1 LKFLVKLGGTLL
13 DHDDT
18 RRRLAQEITAI
29 VGENHQVV
37 VVHGGGKQLTRYFT
51 DQGINSQFVGGLRVT
66 PPETL
71 DAVIRI
77 LAGQVNT
84 HLVAALAEAGARA
97 VGLTGADAGLA
108 QAVQMA
114 PELGAVGRIEHAQA
128 DLLDLLTAH
137 GYLPVVAC
145 LAGGR
150 GGELFN
156 VNADQMAAA
165 CAAAFQADQLI
176 FLTDVEGVL
185 DAERRLVPELTDVA
199 ALELIERG
207 VATGGMEAKL
217 RACVA
222 AIRQGAGAVQIA
234 PGGRPGV
241 LAGAAAGRPAGT
253 RIKYTKI

>member
-1 LKFLVKLGGTLL
+1 LKLLVKLGGTLL
-13 DHDDT
+13 DCEDS
-18 RRRLAQEITAI
+18 RRRLAREISA
-29 VGENHQVV
+29 VVEKDHQVV
-37 VVHGGGKQLTRYFT
+37 IVHGGGKQLTRYMT
-51 DQGINSQFVGGLRVT
+51 DQGTSSQFIGGLRVT

-114 PELGAVGRIEHAQA
+114 PELGAVGRIETARA
-128 DLLDLLTAH
+128 DLLDLLTVH
-137 GYLPVVAC
+137 GYVPVVAC
-145 LAGGR
+145 LAGGPQ
-150 GGELFN
+150 GGLFN
-156 VNADQMAAA
+156 VNADQMAVA
-165 CAAAFQADQLI
+165 CAAAFQSDRLI

-185 DAERRLVPELTDVA
+185 DAERRLIPELTDVA

-207 VATGGMEAKL
+207 VAIGGMEAKL

-222 AIRQGAGAVQIA
+222 AVRQGVGLVHIA
-234 PGGRPGV
+234 PGTRPGALPGIV
-241 LAGAAAGRPAGT
+241 AGRPFGT
-253 RIKYTKI
+253 QIKYTKI